1 MLRHPSGTVG
11 LLALAVGAGLI
22 IAWWMYIAPRP
33 VVPSGGLVAAPQQ
46 TESSLGEATPDA
58 ASAAAGRDLA
68 LPAQFATAAVAFLD
82 VQTRQ
87 PPPLEGWRM
96 RAAGGTWEP
105 LPTATDGVVVL
116 PRAVWAF
123 VGPPGYEP
131 LEDRVDLMHAE
142 QVVVWVR
149 RLSELEVHVFS
160 RADGAPVPLA
170 GVAHARWPRR
180 IEGMPQ
186 PFEAGDWSD
195 EVLTS
200 ATGVA
205 TLRHFR
211 VPCAVRVLAAG
222 FCPVLLD
229 VDGVESP
236 LRVAL
241 DPVAWRPVRVR
252 VLDATTMAAIVPTAV
267 HGWSGSIGFTAAPPD
282 GIDLMLPGD
291 LDPQDALV
299 FEAEDYVRAVV
310 RSHHLSVTNPESPCI
325 VMHRSA
331 SLVVDVAP
339 ADDRDW
345 HVWLGVP
352 DDEHRVAEPF
362 EARFR
367 IEGGRHRLVVPES
380 AVLEVLA
387 RTAAGHTCQRTLVT
401 QPGENHL
408 VLAPGGSPLVIDVE
422 SVVAQTSPLDV
433 STVTARV
440 HLDNGLGAFELVGAA
455 GRLRLP
461 FPEQVYSVTVGLAGH
476 EEVLLRRVADPSLD
490 PAGSL
495 RLKLEPA
502 NMTRIEVVDEEGAPV
517 AGMRVYLDGAERSSL
532 RSVSDA
538 HPAWIVESR
547 PHWRGVTES
556 RGRIERLLPN
566 GDYRGLVVLPEM
578 LHGGLRP
585 SHYAPQPFVV
595 SVHGGGTH
603 RVVVDA
609 PRRLVVRVTDAS
621 TGLPVRA
628 ARIRVGDLADRAPV
642 RATMRT
648 IWVTA
653 SSRTIRVDAPG
664 FATSVTGVPEG
675 ASSVDVLMHPAG
687 EGVLV
692 LEGDQIESLR
702 GATLVLRCYDGYPTG
717 PQHRID
723 VVVTAPSA
731 TAVHLAGS
739 RLDVRIDDLEWQ
751 GSRWRFEPIQPEWV
765 AGGRVVFRAVRVGG

>member
-1 MLRHPSGTVG
+1 MPRHRVGTVG
-11 LLALAVGAGLI
+11 ALAFATGVCLLV
-22 IAWWMYIAPRP
+22 AWWMGRDSPRITASRDVQVAPPAVESAIGEKLRGP
-33 VVPSGGLVAAPQQ
+33 AVEATTREPAAP
-46 TESSLGEATPDA
+46 ATV
-58 ASAAAGRDLA
+58 S
-68 LPAQFATAAVAFLD
+68 TAAVAFLE
-82 VQTRQ
+82 VLTRQ
-87 PPPLEGWRM
+87 PPPLAGWRM
-96 RAAGGTWEP
+96 RIDGGAWQP
-105 LPTATDGVVVL
+105 LPSATDGVVVL
-116 PRAVWAF
+116 PRAVWSFA
-123 VGPPGYEP
+123 GPPGYEP
-131 LEDRVDLMHAE
+131 LEDRVDLRHGE
-142 QVVVWVR
+142 QVVVLVR

-160 RADGAPVPLA
+160 RADGAPLPLA
-170 GVAHARWPRR
+170 GVAHALWPRR

-291 LDPQDALV
+291 LNSEDVLV

-387 RTAAGHTCQRTLVT
+387 RTAAGYTCQRTLVT

-476 EEVLLRRVADPSLD
+476 EKVLLRRVADPSLD

-502 NMTRIEVVDEEGAPV
+502 NMTRIEVVDKEGAPV

-532 RSVSDA
+532 RSVSGA

-547 PHWRGVTES
+547 PHWRGVTDA
-556 RGRIERLLPN
+556 RGRIERLLPD
-566 GDYRGLVVLPEM
+566 GD
-578 LHGGLRP
+578 
-585 SHYAPQPFVV
+585 
-595 SVHGGGTH
+595 
-603 RVVVDA
+603 
-609 PRRLVVRVTDAS
+609 
-621 TGLPVRA
+621 
-628 ARIRVGDLADRAPV
+628 
-642 RATMRT
+642 
-648 IWVTA
+648 
-653 SSRTIRVDAPG
+653 
-664 FATSVTGVPEG
+664 
-675 ASSVDVLMHPAG
+675 
-687 EGVLV
+687 
-692 LEGDQIESLR
+692 
-702 GATLVLRCYDGYPTG
+702 
-717 PQHRID
+717 
-723 VVVTAPSA
+723 
-731 TAVHLAGS
+731 
-739 RLDVRIDDLEWQ
+739 
-751 GSRWRFEPIQPEWV
+751 
-765 AGGRVVFRAVRVGG
+765 